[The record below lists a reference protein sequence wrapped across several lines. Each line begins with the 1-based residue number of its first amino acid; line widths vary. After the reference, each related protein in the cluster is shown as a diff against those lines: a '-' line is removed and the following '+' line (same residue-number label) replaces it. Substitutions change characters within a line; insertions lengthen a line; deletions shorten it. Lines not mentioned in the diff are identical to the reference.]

1 MVTTPPTLS
10 IFDIQAEFCKAMG
23 NATRLQIIH
32 VLRERPMK
40 VGEIAEVTGFGQ
52 SLVSRQ
58 LSTLRNVGVVECQRN
73 GNEMIYQ
80 LADEN
85 IGEVCDLVRKVLT
98 AHTQKQSK
106 AFR

>member
-1 MVTTPPTLS
+1 MAKTPTLS

-23 NATRLQIIH
+23 NAARLQIIH
-32 VLRERPMK
+32 ILRERPMN
-40 VGEIAEVTGFGQ
+40 VGEIAEITGFGQ
-52 SLVSRQ
+52 SQVSRQ
-58 LSTLRNVGVVECQRN
+58 LSTLRNVGVVEYQRR
-73 GNEMIYQ
+73 GNEMIYH

>member
-1 MVTTPPTLS
+1 MVKTLESS
-10 IFDIQAEFCKAMG
+10 IFYIQAEFCKAMG
-23 NATRLQIIH
+23 NAARLQIIH
-32 VLRERPMK
+32 ILRAHPMN
-40 VGEIAEVTGFGQ
+40 VGEIAEDTGFGQ

-58 LSTLRNVGVVECQRN
+58 LSTLRKAGVVECQRH

-85 IGEVCDLVRKVLT
+85 IGEVCDLVRKVLA
-98 AHTQKQSK
+98 AHAQKQSK

>member
-1 MVTTPPTLS
+1 MPTPAQS
-10 IFDIQAEFCKAMG
+10 IFEIQAEFCKAMG

-32 VLRERPMK
+32 ILRERPMK
-40 VGEIAEVTGFGQ
+40 VGEVAEATGFGQ

-58 LSTLRNVGVVECQRN
+58 LSMLRSVGVVECERH
-73 GNEMIYQ
+73 GNEMVYQ
-80 LADEN
+80 LADKN

-98 AHTQKQSK
+98 AHMQRQAE

>member
-1 MVTTPPTLS
+1 MADQATQS
-10 IFDIQAEFCKAMG
+10 IFEIQAEFCKAMG
-23 NATRLQIIH
+23 NPARLQIIH
-32 VLRERPMK
+32 ILRESPMI
-40 VGEIAEVTGFGQ
+40 VGEIVNATGFSQ

-58 LSTLRNVGVVECQRN
+58 LGKLRGVGVVECHRH

-80 LADEN
+80 LADES

-98 AHTQKQSK
+98 AHTQKQSE